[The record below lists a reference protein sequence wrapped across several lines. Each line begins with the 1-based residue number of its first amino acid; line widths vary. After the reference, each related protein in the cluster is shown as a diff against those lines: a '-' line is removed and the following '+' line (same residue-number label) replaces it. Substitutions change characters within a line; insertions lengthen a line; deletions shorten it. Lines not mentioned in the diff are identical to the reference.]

1 MSNFVKLTHK
11 QGSPVWINP
20 TYVEMVL
27 TAEAGTRV
35 IMSGTAGRFDV
46 QESLDA
52 VMQMLG
58 VTVEAEPSAAASSTA
73 ELAAPE
79 RPARRARGSRR

>member
-20 TYVEMVL
+20 AFVEMVL
-27 TAEAGTRV
+27 TADAGTRV

-46 QESLDA
+46 QESLET

-58 VTVEAEPSAAASSTA
+58 VQVDAEPSAAASPAVETQS
-73 ELAAPE
+73 E